1 MRGTWLFHYLPFFL
15 LCKFGTRQGMEE
27 GSRGIQQYNLDEG
40 MEISFM
46 ICESDL
52 IFKQNTAIKF
62 VFIKLY
68 KTISVIR
75 TLDILL
81 KLRSYLLILVYT
93 NAQLWLI
100 GLLTYFSYSW
110 WAFPNSSTHFAR
122 DAVFIYLIN
131 WPIVIFLVSHI
142 TGFVQI
148 LLNNRII
155 ECWINNRLIPQTNF
169 CI

>member
-1 MRGTWLFHYLPFFL
+1 MKV
-15 LCKFGTRQGMEE
+15 CKFHSWYVRVTSYYTEYLHKICFHQI
-27 GSRGIQQYNLDEG
+27 IQNH
-40 MEISFM
+40 IR
-46 ICESDL
+46 L
-52 IFKQNTAIKF
+52 I
-62 VFIKLY
+62 L
-68 KTISVIR
+68 

-122 DAVFIYLIN
+122 DVVFIYLIN